1 MKTVKKELFVESQLT
16 TSVTDRRRARA
27 RLARGLEVAARLLMV
42 LRTAVLLGLAMLS
55 PLHALRSL
63 APVSRRVLP
72 TPRSVRRLR
81 TVLASGATDA
91 AALQSPFLQ
100 ELQWRGFISQ
110 TTDLAALDA
119 LLASERETPVA
130 AYLGFDATAS
140 SLHVGSLLQIMLLR
154 HFQRCGHK
162 PIVLVGGG
170 TTKVGDPSGKDA
182 SRQLLTQQTIDANI
196 AGISAVFERFL
207 AFGDGPTDAVL
218 VNNDDWL
225 SSLEYLSFLREY
237 GRHFTINRML
247 SFESVKQRLERESP
261 LSFLEFNYM
270 ILQAFDFLMLHRRLR
285 VALQFGGSDQWGNI
299 INGVELG
306 RRVDGAQLYGLTA
319 PLLTTADGKKMGKT
333 ADGAVWL
340 NADLLS
346 PYDYWQFWRN
356 ADDADVGRFLRIF
369 TELPREDIERLEALP
384 GAQINE
390 AKVVLAD
397 EATSLLHGPECLAEV
412 KQTAAALF
420 ASGGARADA
429 SALPRVALSAAE
441 AAQGVPLVDLFVRLD
456 LGKSKSEVRR
466 LVSGGGARLNDE
478 KVADAGLVVD
488 AAAFGGGRELK
499 LSAGKKKHGIVEL
512 AA

>member
-1 MKTVKKELFVESQLT
+1 M
-16 TSVTDRRRARA
+16 
-27 RLARGLEVAARLLMV
+27 
-42 LRTAVLLGLAMLS
+42 
-55 PLHALRSL
+55 
-63 APVSRRVLP
+63 
-72 TPRSVRRLR
+72 
-81 TVLASGATDA
+81 
-91 AALQSPFLQ
+91 
-100 ELQWRGFISQ
+100 
-110 TTDLAALDA
+110 
-119 LLASERETPVA
+119 
-130 AYLGFDATAS
+130 
-140 SLHVGSLLQIMLLR
+140 
-154 HFQRCGHK
+154 
-162 PIVLVGGG
+162 
-170 TTKVGDPSGKDA
+170 GDPSGKDA

-478 KVADAGLVVD
+478 KVADAGLVVTPPHL
-488 AAAFGGGRELK
+488 AAAVSSSCPRERRSTGSSNSLHSYQQSFVV
-499 LSAGKKKHGIVEL
+499 LLHCNDDFDASEVMLFSRTTVRTSVGMYMYRRNCRVAHRWMTTRSRSLASADSDCVRH
-512 AA
+512 

>member
-1 MKTVKKELFVESQLT
+1 MCIR
-16 TSVTDRRRARA
+16 DR
-27 RLARGLEVAARLLMV
+27 
-42 LRTAVLLGLAMLS
+42 
-55 PLHALRSL
+55 
-63 APVSRRVLP
+63 
-72 TPRSVRRLR
+72 
-81 TVLASGATDA
+81 
-91 AALQSPFLQ
+91 
-100 ELQWRGFISQ
+100 
-110 TTDLAALDA
+110 
-119 LLASERETPVA
+119 
-130 AYLGFDATAS
+130 
-140 SLHVGSLLQIMLLR
+140 
-154 HFQRCGHK
+154 
-162 PIVLVGGG
+162 
-170 TTKVGDPSGKDA
+170 
-182 SRQLLTQQTIDANI
+182 
-196 AGISAVFERFL
+196 
-207 AFGDGPTDAVL
+207 
-218 VNNDDWL
+218 
-225 SSLEYLSFLREY
+225 
-237 GRHFTINRML
+237 
-247 SFESVKQRLERESP
+247 
-261 LSFLEFNYM
+261 
-270 ILQAFDFLMLHRRLR
+270 
-285 VALQFGGSDQWGNI
+285 
-299 INGVELG
+299 
-306 RRVDGAQLYGLTA
+306 
-319 PLLTTADGKKMGKT
+319 
-333 ADGAVWL
+333 
-340 NADLLS
+340 LS

>member
-1 MKTVKKELFVESQLT
+1 M
-16 TSVTDRRRARA
+16 
-27 RLARGLEVAARLLMV
+27 
-42 LRTAVLLGLAMLS
+42 
-55 PLHALRSL
+55 
-63 APVSRRVLP
+63 
-72 TPRSVRRLR
+72 
-81 TVLASGATDA
+81 
-91 AALQSPFLQ
+91 
-100 ELQWRGFISQ
+100 
-110 TTDLAALDA
+110 
-119 LLASERETPVA
+119 
-130 AYLGFDATAS
+130 
-140 SLHVGSLLQIMLLR
+140 
-154 HFQRCGHK
+154 
-162 PIVLVGGG
+162 
-170 TTKVGDPSGKDA
+170 
-182 SRQLLTQQTIDANI
+182 
-196 AGISAVFERFL
+196 
-207 AFGDGPTDAVL
+207 
-218 VNNDDWL
+218 NNDDWL

>member
-1 MKTVKKELFVESQLT
+1 
-16 TSVTDRRRARA
+16 
-27 RLARGLEVAARLLMV
+27 MV

-91 AALQSPFLQ
+91 ASLQSPFLQ

-130 AYLGFDATAS
+130 AYVGFDATAS

-319 PLLTTADGKKMGKT
+319 PLLTPAAGTKLLTVYTDIYNKVKK
-333 ADGAVWL
+333 
-340 NADLLS
+340 
-346 PYDYWQFWRN
+346 
-356 ADDADVGRFLRIF
+356 
-369 TELPREDIERLEALP
+369 ED
-384 GAQINE
+384 
-390 AKVVLAD
+390 
-397 EATSLLHGPECLAEV
+397 S
-412 KQTAAALF
+412 
-420 ASGGARADA
+420 
-429 SALPRVALSAAE
+429 
-441 AAQGVPLVDLFVRLD
+441 
-456 LGKSKSEVRR
+456 
-466 LVSGGGARLNDE
+466 DE
-478 KVADAGLVVD
+478 KDDDFEGMSITYKEKD
-488 AAAFGGGRELK
+488 SGE
-499 LSAGKKKHGIVEL
+499 ENE
-512 AA
+512 